1 MTVPNFNLHR
11 RDQASGLRELARGGG
26 GSSLSLAILSGKGG
40 VGKTNLAVN
49 LAICLAARGLRVSL
63 VDLDMGLAN
72 ADLLIGIQPRYTL
85 AQLVGGIRTLDEI
98 TMEGPAGV
106 RFVPGASGLHQI
118 ANLSEFERQN
128 LLMHLQKL
136 EDSTDIIVFDCGAG
150 ISRNVIRF
158 ALAAQRVMVVTTP
171 EPTAI
176 TDAYA
181 AIKTLQRDQY
191 RHGVGVLVNK
201 VSSRG
206 EAEATFRR
214 LAGVA
219 KRFLNYPI
227 AYSGYVLQDTTVAL
241 AVQARCPVVIR
252 YPGSNASAC
261 IAAVA
266 DSLVEDRAD
275 QPRRDGFFR
284 RVAGLFV

>member
-1 MTVPNFNLHR
+1 MTVPNLHR
-11 RDQASGLRELARGGG
+11 RDQASRLRELARGGG
-26 GSSLSLAILSGKGG
+26 GSPLSLAILSGKGG
-40 VGKTNLAVN
+40 VGKTNIAVN
-49 LAICLAARGLRVSL
+49 LAICLAARGSRVSL

-72 ADLLIGIQPRYTL
+72 ADLLMGIQPRYTL
-85 AQLVGGIRTLDEI
+85 AQLVGGVRTLDEI
-98 TMEGPAGV
+98 IVEGPAGV

-158 ALAAQRVMVVTTP
+158 AVAANRVMVVTTP

-181 AIKTLQRDQY
+181 AIKTLQREQY
-191 RHGVGVLVNK
+191 RRGVGLLVNK
-201 VSSRG
+201 VNSRA

-227 AYSGYVLQDTTVAL
+227 AYFGYVLQDTAVAL

-266 DSLVEDRAD
+266 DSFIEERSD
-275 QPRRDGFFR
+275 QPRREGFFR